1 MPDVTGKILE
11 KAKKKI
17 HALDP
22 SIQINVR
29 YAFDKNVGKGKVV
42 GQSIAKGVYF
52 TKKQIPSIYLT
63 VSKGKKT
70 SATVRPNPDGQEA
83 APPDYKVNGD
93 DDLVTI
99 PLE

>member
-22 SIQINVR
+22 SIQINVS
-29 YAFDKNVGKGKVV
+29 YAYDKNVGKGKVV

-52 TKKQIPSIYLT
+52 TKKQIPSISLT
-63 VSKGKKT
+63 VRDRKST
-70 SATVRPNPDGQEA
+70 RLNSSH
-83 APPDYKVNGD
+83 
-93 DDLVTI
+93 
-99 PLE
+99 